1 MLLERLHIPSVVG
14 MIFAGILVGPHG
26 FGVLE
31 RDSSFELFGKV
42 GIYYIM
48 FLASLEM
55 NLQDVQRIKGR
66 AAALGL
72 LGFIIPM
79 VLGYVANTAL
89 LGFGAAAAILM
100 AAMYASHTLVAYPIV
115 LRYGLSRLTSVS
127 IAVGGTIVADTLTL
141 LVLAVVGGM
150 MKENVTGLYWVWLVV
165 KVILLGLLIIYAF
178 PRLGRW
184 FFRRYDDSVVQYVF
198 VLTLVFLG
206 AGLMEFVG
214 MEGILGAFLV
224 GLVLNRLIPPG
235 SPLMSHIEFVGNAL
249 FIPYFLIGVGMLIN
263 LRALID
269 HDGAI
274 IIAAVMVVVGLLSKW
289 LASFFTQKMF
299 RMSADERNLMFGLSA
314 SRAAAT
320 LAVVLVGYRIILPDG
335 SRLLGEDVLN
345 GAMAL
350 ILVTCI
356 VSSLVTE
363 HTSRRLVL
371 QQRAGVNTSPDSGM
385 DSPDHILIALNNPE
399 TMPPLVNLA
408 LMMRTPNK
416 VAPLMAVNIVL
427 EGDPSARQQGLQL
440 LENAE
445 KMAASTN
452 VRIQTFSRWSVNVVS
467 GISHTVKEN
476 AISDLVLGLHQK
488 ARLTDSFYGKLSTD
502 LLTAVERQVMIY
514 RAIIPINTVRH
525 IHLLVPHKAEF
536 EQGFIH
542 WMKRLALLTRQISCG
557 VEVHG
562 CADTLAAMKRYWDKH
577 EPNLQAIYHEYVSW
591 TDLLPLAHDT
601 RPDHLAVFVCAR
613 RGTISY
619 HNYLERLPDQIERY
633 FSARSVLLLYP
644 MQPAADATTVAT
656 SFRAGVPLKVR

>member
-206 AGLMEFVG
+206 AGGLWNLSVWK
-214 MEGILGAFLV
+214 AFSE
-224 GLVLNRLIPPG
+224 P
-235 SPLMSHIEFVGNAL
+235 
-249 FIPYFLIGVGMLIN
+249 
-263 LRALID
+263 
-269 HDGAI
+269 
-274 IIAAVMVVVGLLSKW
+274 
-289 LASFFTQKMF
+289 
-299 RMSADERNLMFGLSA
+299 
-314 SRAAAT
+314 
-320 LAVVLVGYRIILPDG
+320 
-335 SRLLGEDVLN
+335 
-345 GAMAL
+345 
-350 ILVTCI
+350 
-356 VSSLVTE
+356 
-363 HTSRRLVL
+363 
-371 QQRAGVNTSPDSGM
+371 
-385 DSPDHILIALNNPE
+385 
-399 TMPPLVNLA
+399 
-408 LMMRTPNK
+408 
-416 VAPLMAVNIVL
+416 
-427 EGDPSARQQGLQL
+427 
-440 LENAE
+440 
-445 KMAASTN
+445 
-452 VRIQTFSRWSVNVVS
+452 FS
-467 GISHTVKEN
+467 
-476 AISDLVLGLHQK
+476 
-488 ARLTDSFYGKLSTD
+488 
-502 LLTAVERQVMIY
+502 
-514 RAIIPINTVRH
+514 
-525 IHLLVPHKAEF
+525 
-536 EQGFIH
+536 
-542 WMKRLALLTRQISCG
+542 
-557 VEVHG
+557 
-562 CADTLAAMKRYWDKH
+562 
-577 EPNLQAIYHEYVSW
+577 
-591 TDLLPLAHDT
+591 
-601 RPDHLAVFVCAR
+601 
-613 RGTISY
+613 
-619 HNYLERLPDQIERY
+619 
-633 FSARSVLLLYP
+633 
-644 MQPAADATTVAT
+644 
-656 SFRAGVPLKVR
+656 

>member
-1 MLLERLHIPSVVG
+1 
-14 MIFAGILVGPHG
+14 
-26 FGVLE
+26 
-31 RDSSFELFGKV
+31 
-42 GIYYIM
+42 
-48 FLASLEM
+48 
-55 NLQDVQRIKGR
+55 
-66 AAALGL
+66 
-72 LGFIIPM
+72 
-79 VLGYVANTAL
+79 
-89 LGFGAAAAILM
+89 
-100 AAMYASHTLVAYPIV
+100 
-115 LRYGLSRLTSVS
+115 
-127 IAVGGTIVADTLTL
+127 
-141 LVLAVVGGM
+141 
-150 MKENVTGLYWVWLVV
+150 
-165 KVILLGLLIIYAF
+165 
-178 PRLGRW
+178 
-184 FFRRYDDSVVQYVF
+184 
-198 VLTLVFLG
+198 
-206 AGLMEFVG
+206 
-214 MEGILGAFLV
+214 
-224 GLVLNRLIPPG
+224 
-235 SPLMSHIEFVGNAL
+235 
-249 FIPYFLIGVGMLIN
+249 
-263 LRALID
+263 
-269 HDGAI
+269 
-274 IIAAVMVVVGLLSKW
+274 
-289 LASFFTQKMF
+289 
-299 RMSADERNLMFGLSA
+299 
-314 SRAAAT
+314 
-320 LAVVLVGYRIILPDG
+320 
-335 SRLLGEDVLN
+335 
-345 GAMAL
+345 
-350 ILVTCI
+350 
-356 VSSLVTE
+356 
-363 HTSRRLVL
+363 
-371 QQRAGVNTSPDSGM
+371 
-385 DSPDHILIALNNPE
+385 
-399 TMPPLVNLA
+399 
-408 LMMRTPNK
+408 
-416 VAPLMAVNIVL
+416 MAVNIVL

-601 RPDHLAVFVCAR
+601 RPDHLVVFVCAR